1 MSRQTELIT
10 ALDVPTREEALAA
23 VERCGRCAWFKVGLQ
38 LYTRYGPDI
47 AHAVRQAGKQL
58 FLDLKFHDIPNT
70 VKHAVESSIALDAG
84 LLTIHASGGRAMIAA
99 AREAAEGTNTR
110 ILAVT
115 VLTSISEAALR
126 GEVGMPETPEQAVRR
141 LASLAVDSG
150 AHGIVCSPLEITAV
164 REAVG
169 PDALIVTP
177 GIRPAWAAAN
187 DQARIMTPADAR
199 AAGADYI
206 VVGRPILGHE
216 NPAEAV
222 DLIQDELN

>member
-1 MSRQTELIT
+1 MSRTTQLIA

-23 VERCGRCAWFKVGLQ
+23 VERCGRCEWFKVGLQ
-38 LYTRYGPDI
+38 LYTRYGPEI
-47 AHAVRQAGKQL
+47 AAAVKGKGKQL

-70 VKHAVESSIALDAG
+70 VKHAVESAASLDAG

-99 AREAAEGTNTR
+99 AREAAEGSGTK

-115 VLTSISEAALR
+115 VLTSISEDALR
-126 GEVGMPETPEQAVRR
+126 REVGMPETPEQAVRR
-141 LASLAVDSG
+141 LAAMAVESG
-150 AHGIVCSPLEITAV
+150 AHGIVCSPLEIAAV

-206 VVGRPILGHE
+206 VVGRPILGHDD
-216 NPAEAV
+216 PAQAV
-222 DLIQDELN
+222 EMILDELT